1 MECQLKILKKKKR
14 ERNQYYNKMKKNFNK
29 KELCYVIDLL
39 LNYFYK
45 YINPQRKSNK

>member
-1 MECQLKILKKKKR
+1 MEILKKKKR
-14 ERNQYYNKMKKNFNK
+14 ERINNKMKKNFNK

-45 YINPQRKSNK
+45 YINP